1 MQTSEKRGLYGGVSY
16 GAGWFGYTYG
26 PSPGLKMHLA
36 SDGIDMPL
44 YVRPPAVH
52 ASATSALLSN
62 ASEAPQ
68 HLRSE
73 RLSAAVSSAGVSS
86 AGTGIGR
93 ARPARG
99 MLKRCGGHISNYL
112 EMASSRRV
120 ASVAALALLPAAVSG
135 WALAARPRGFAAGG
149 RSPCMTASE
158 APPTAGELKDE
169 LLDLLGDVVDRG
181 IDAPTEL
188 AEDLL
193 EVVGELGET
202 SPPDDW
208 SRSPDLGG
216 RWRLRYTSSK
226 TFANN
231 RGLSGYARDLAGVE
245 TPELLMRVETTYKR
259 LQYEEPLELASGS
272 LAAMVGNFASAD
284 AVVVDCT
291 YTQTRDDV
299 MAVVSQTVTVGSR
312 SWEPADRQ
320 LKAVRAL
327 GAGLPVFLD
336 AQLLVLRSQP
346 DYIVWIFE
354 RA

>member
-1 MQTSEKRGLYGGVSY
+1 M
-16 GAGWFGYTYG
+16 
-26 PSPGLKMHLA
+26 
-36 SDGIDMPL
+36 
-44 YVRPPAVH
+44 
-52 ASATSALLSN
+52 
-62 ASEAPQ
+62 
-68 HLRSE
+68 
-73 RLSAAVSSAGVSS
+73 AA
-86 AGTGIGR
+86 
-93 ARPARG
+93 
-99 MLKRCGGHISNYL
+99 
-112 EMASSRRV
+112 SRRV
-120 ASVAALALLPAAVSG
+120 AFAVAALLPAAVSG

-181 IDAPTEL
+181 IDAPAEL